1 MLLKKQANIETN
13 NLIKISCSKGYTV
26 EVKRAYIVDLE
37 DEACVEKNK
46 SVITFPSINKA
57 LEVCNMDNC
66 NFVIWNPHEKRA
78 TICKENVYEVINL
91 NGQIIIIIC

>member
-1 MLLKKQANIETN
+1 MASQICQKKEECNISQK
-13 NLIKISCSKGYTV
+13 NLYDGKHFHQGVTHKYL
-26 EVKRAYIVDLE
+26 IVRDQTL
-37 DEACVEKNK
+37 ACVEKNK

-78 TICKENVYEVINL
+78 TICKENVYEVIQDQL
-91 NGQIIIIIC
+91 DP

>member
-1 MLLKKQANIETN
+1 MYVFPLL
-13 NLIKISCSKGYTV
+13 
-26 EVKRAYIVDLE
+26 
-37 DEACVEKNK
+37 ACVEKNK

-91 NGQIIIIIC
+91 NGQIILIIC